1 MKRWRPYV
9 RVGRSIV
16 HDTFSAIVVLY
27 CARSSL
33 EVLRVP
39 FAMSEYV
46 GCPVS
51 YAKTSELCADPL
63 ITRAYALC
71 AASAAILAKRRARWD
86 LNPGSP
92 APQASILSSL
102 DYGPLDLNCRSF

>member
-1 MKRWRPYV
+1 MKCKRLYV

-16 HDTFSAIVVLY
+16 RDTFSAIVVLY

-51 YAKTSELCADPL
+51 YAKTSELCADSSSHARMHCALLQQQSWQKGGPGP
-63 ITRAYALC
+63 TR
-71 AASAAILAKRRARWD
+71 
-86 LNPGSP
+86 
-92 APQASILSSL
+92 
-102 DYGPLDLNCRSF
+102 